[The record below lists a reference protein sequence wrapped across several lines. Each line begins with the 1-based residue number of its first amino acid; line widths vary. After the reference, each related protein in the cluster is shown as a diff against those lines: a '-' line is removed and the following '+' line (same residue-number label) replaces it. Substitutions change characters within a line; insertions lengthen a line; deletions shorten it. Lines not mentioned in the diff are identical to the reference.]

1 MGRPTLRTLAVA
13 TALLATSSLISAQ
26 GRIRDGAIPTREGTC
41 TYSRIREVSHRLQ
54 DGRTGRVIPDSG
66 SAVVMTN
73 GLYQVSYSE
82 VAAVNESRRGDR
94 VFVCLIKIPRGCP
107 PGDNRGRL
115 YTTTNLRTEDSW
127 TLFDSQHMCGG
138 A

>member
-1 MGRPTLRTLAVA
+1 MRRPTICHLAVA
-13 TALLATSSLISAQ
+13 AALAAAPSLISAQ
-26 GRIRDGAIPTREGTC
+26 SRTRDGAIPTREGTC
-41 TYSRIREVSHRLQ
+41 AYTRIREVSHRLE

-73 GLYQVSYSE
+73 GLYQVSYDE
-82 VAAVNESRRGDR
+82 IPAVNESRRGDR
-94 VFVCLIKIPRGCP
+94 VLVCLIKIPRNCP

-115 YTTTNLRTEDSW
+115 YTTTNLRTELSW
-127 TLFDSQHMCGG
+127 TLPDSQHMCGG